1 MSYTQI
7 LLETDGP
14 VATITLNRPKQL
26 NALNDQMAEDL
37 QRVTKSL
44 GDDATR
50 VVVIQGAGNHFMAGG
65 DVGFFHQGLAFET
78 EERKSLLNNLIAM
91 VHESVQALR
100 ALPVPVV
107 ALVHGNVAGFGMSL
121 MSACDLVIA
130 DENSLFT
137 QAYTNIGVTPD
148 GGNTY
153 FIPRLI
159 GAKKFMAMTLLNRP
173 LNASE
178 ALDAGLISQVVP
190 SAELSSTGQAVAM
203 KLANGPAM
211 AYANVKQL
219 VNQTFNNSLK
229 QQLDAEQASFT
240 NCALSDDFAEG
251 VTAFVQKRRPKF
263 DDL

>member
-1 MSYTQI
+1 MSRVVIVEQEQGIT
-7 LLETDGP
+7 
-14 VATITLNRPKQL
+14 TITLNRPKQL

-37 QRVTKSL
+37 RAATQSL
-44 GDDATR
+44 DANDTR
-50 VVVIQGAGNHFMAGG
+50 VVVIKGAGNHFMAGG
-65 DVGFFHQGLAFET
+65 DVGFFHEGLELPAH
-78 EERKSLLNNLIAM
+78 ERESLLNNLISM
-91 VHESVQALR
+91 VHDSVQAIR

-107 ALVHGNVAGFGMSL
+107 AVVHGNVAGFGMSL

-159 GAKKFMAMTLLNRP
+159 GAKRFMAMTLLNKP
-173 LNASE
+173 LTAAN

-190 SAELSSTGQAVAM
+190 SAELSALEGTVT
-203 KLANGPAM
+203 KRLAGGPAK

-240 NCALSDDFAEG
+240 SCALSEDFAEG

-263 DDL
+263 GDQ